1 MWLHSFDRVTI
12 IDPSSVAFWRSVHT
26 QAVSILGSVD
36 RRKMDRITQED
47 IRPQTERELTSPL
60 SPKRPRTDSDC
71 TLTTN
76 HSGKSRLDFPEL
88 VRFRKPIG
96 FPSLTS
102 NLKHL
107 VCVAESGVIQDV
119 QHDAKLILNPITKL
133 TTPHGDGAHTGSSKT
148 CFISAERRFLP
159 LVEDEQPPV
168 TESDKLS
175 SNPVD
180 DAVDDD
186 TETSE
191 DTSADPSSHPDC
203 KWLRESLEAN
213 PPGGCNSSI
222 GNGEDERQELDSVS
236 QIQVFTH
243 NSGDEEVRCQSDCT
257 CEGTLH
263 DTGFCDTWSQSG
275 EVEKSNQ
282 MENGHDFRE
291 NRPFGREK
299 EERDNPMSSSDYA
312 DTKSFFSNP
321 EEDPTGNLAEGVK
334 NEGKILEL
342 QICENENVAF
352 CDGETKGQV
361 NENSLSKNSIPSAA
375 ECAEGSVVSYDV
387 VLDRNIATETVS
399 LDADDFCGVKEDHAA
414 GKMIATAQSETADH
428 TTETPMPARISQE
441 PAEGDNDVG
450 PFSVIDPTIWS
461 EIDREAGEKRCNSES
476 SAGAKLSPSVKVC
489 EMEIPL
495 PLCSGVGPSQEAS
508 APDQTWQFNH
518 QNRTQQCTD
527 EEEDYAE
534 QQTCAVT
541 TNEKHNETGNEGGCL
556 WKSSPSSSPDPPPA
570 GDGRQESHNTVGH
583 QLKEQDQSGCFPVSL
598 DTLKT
603 QEVEYVM
610 TEIAR
615 MDAATEIKE
624 REEIRTDEH
633 GKSKNLVDLEESAD
647 VCMDWTEGET
657 SEYGDKS
664 AHEEFGSNLE
674 CLSDHAYS
682 ALIQTMEG
690 TKGRKEGKE
699 EASVGERTD
708 GQCDSEISV
717 VSDNGRQQR
726 GEQRGD
732 MTEASPDDCVREWTE
747 GNMSNCGNKLTSVSQ
762 HEPADKL
769 SCFSDHRHKAETF
782 MVVSSP
788 ATSDAVVP
796 GPHELIPS
804 QSADSSPTALNGHDR
819 FSSVPSAFT
828 FCDRVP
834 EGFDTFEK
842 IQLSLDDDDDDDA
855 YPSTSPLISSL
866 PRQLLKSPQPQL
878 QHSMPEAESNEHE
891 EAPEE
896 VGEGEEE
903 VEGFQCHTEN
913 MANGFLS
920 SDYSCNELPNF
931 ISAADV
937 TAFEWPEQQPNSEST
952 CNFTEC
958 FQDES
963 KLHSMS
969 SNISSESESPASD
982 VNHQTR
988 FEMKKHFD
996 MVLKELNLYF
1006 DISMSD
1012 FASDSKAA
1020 APQQRSDVTE
1030 VSEDDTSN
1038 CKEQLS
1044 SPGVGCHISSGN
1056 KWHTTNNR
1064 LQFYCTAH
1072 NKYT

>member
-1 MWLHSFDRVTI
+1 
-12 IDPSSVAFWRSVHT
+12 
-26 QAVSILGSVD
+26 
-36 RRKMDRITQED
+36 MDETMQED
-47 IRPQTERELTSPL
+47 ISPQTERELMSPL
-60 SPKRPRTDSDC
+60 SPKRPRTDSDS
-71 TLTTN
+71 TPTTN
-76 HSGKSRLDFPEL
+76 HGGKSRFDFPAL
-88 VRFRKPIG
+88 VRFRKTIS
-96 FPSLTS
+96 FPSS
-102 NLKHL
+102 PSKLKDI
-107 VCVAESGVIQDV
+107 VCAAECGVVQDE
-119 QHDAKLILNPITKL
+119 QRDAKLILSPITKL
-133 TTPHGDGAHTGSSKT
+133 TTPHGDGAHTGSSNA

-180 DAVDDD
+180 DAGGPLA
-186 TETSE
+186 ETDSGE

-203 KWLRESLEAN
+203 KWLGESHEVE
-213 PPGGCNSSI
+213 PPGGCNSST
-222 GNGEDERQELDSVS
+222 GNDEDERQVLDSVS

-243 NSGDEEVRCQSDCT
+243 SSGDEEVRCQSDCT
-257 CEGTLH
+257 CENTLH
-263 DTGFCDTWSQSG
+263 DTGFCNTWNQSG

-282 MENGHDFRE
+282 KKYCHGFSE
-291 NRPFGREK
+291 NREQ
-299 EERDNPMSSSDYA
+299 EERDSPISSSDYA

-321 EEDPTGNLAEGVK
+321 EEDPSGNLAEGVR
-334 NEGKILEL
+334 NERKILEL

-352 CDGETKGQV
+352 CDGETKSRV
-361 NENSLSKNSIPSAA
+361 NENGLNKNSIPSAA
-375 ECAEGSVVSYDV
+375 ECAEGSIVLYDL

-399 LDADDFCGVKEDHAA
+399 LDADDFCGVKEEHAA
-414 GKMIATAQSETADH
+414 GEMIAKAQSETADH

-441 PAEGDNDVG
+441 PAEGDNDAG

-461 EIDREAGEKRCNSES
+461 ETDREAGEEHCNSES

-489 EMEIPL
+489 EMEMPL

-508 APDQTWQFNH
+508 APDQSRQFNH
-518 QNRTQQCTD
+518 QSRTQQCND
-527 EEEDYAE
+527 EKEDLYQSYAE
-534 QQTCAVT
+534 QQTCAIT
-541 TNEKHNETGNEGGCL
+541 TNEKHNKTGNEGSCL
-556 WKSSPSSSPDPPPA
+556 CKSSPSSSPEPPPA
-570 GDGRQESHNTVGH
+570 GDARQESHDTVRH
-583 QLKEQDQSGCFPVSL
+583 QLKEQDEAGCFPVSL
-598 DTLKT
+598 DAQKT
-603 QEVEYVM
+603 QEVEYIH
-610 TEIAR
+610 TEIVR
-615 MDAATEIKE
+615 MDEATEITE
-624 REEIRTDEH
+624 REEIQTDEH
-633 GKSKNLVDLEESAD
+633 RKSENLVDLEERLMKENEIYKEDKTEVSAD
-647 VCMDWTEGET
+647 VCMDWTEGGT
-657 SEYGDKS
+657 SEYGDKLTC
-664 AHEEFGSNLE
+664 EEFESILE
-674 CLSDHAYS
+674 CLTDHAYS
-682 ALIQTMEG
+682 ALIQMMEG
-690 TKGRKEGKE
+690 ETERKERTE
-699 EASVGERTD
+699 EASVGEKTD
-708 GQCDSEISV
+708 GQHNSEISV
-717 VSDNGRQQR
+717 ASDGHQQR

-732 MTEASPDDCVREWTE
+732 VAEASPDDCESEWTE
-747 GNMSNCGNKLTSVSQ
+747 GNMSNCANKLTSASQ

-769 SCFSDHRHKAETF
+769 SCFSDHQHKAETF

-804 QSADSSPTALNGHDR
+804 QNADSSPTALNGHDR

-855 YPSTSPLISSL
+855 GPSTSPLISSL

-896 VGEGEEE
+896 AGEGEEE

-913 MANGFLS
+913 MANGFLN
-920 SDYSCNELPNF
+920 SDYSCNELQNF

-937 TAFEWPEQQPNSEST
+937 TALEWPEQQNNSEST
-952 CNFTEC
+952 CNSTEC

-963 KLHSMS
+963 NPHTMS
-969 SNISSESESPASD
+969 SNVSSESDSPAAD
-982 VNHQTR
+982 VNHQPQ

-1044 SPGVGCHISSGN
+1044 SPEVGCHISSGN
-1056 KWHTTNNR
+1056 K
-1064 LQFYCTAH
+1064 
-1072 NKYT
+1072 